1 MNPAVPVTRIRMLW
15 GSAGAE
21 FDRKGPL
28 YCHAKRSIRCPVAP
42 YLLAQD
48 RRAGLALLAVLMIAL
63 TLLRLIVRG
72 GLGIDLHY
80 DEAQYAVW
88 SFSPDWGYYS
98 KPPLVAW
105 AIGASRAFCG
115 DTAFCVRLPSAIA
128 FTLTPLLVYGIGR
141 ELWPRDERI
150 ALLGAGL
157 FAMSPLVGFYS
168 MFMTTDSL
176 LLMCWATALLTLLLA
191 IRRGGSWW
199 LALGIS
205 LGLGLLAKYTM
216 GIFAVSTALALIAIP
231 RLRLFLF
238 TPGPWMALYAATLLF
253 APNIWWN
260 AANGFPTF
268 HHTAEISQLDRAGA
282 GLAGLIEFLAAQVVV
297 FGPVAFFAAA
307 LAVRRGWVADRA
319 LADVGPG
326 EVVRIP
332 PLRFLICF
340 SLPFLAII
348 AVQAGLS
355 RAFANWAAPTY
366 VGASLLAGY
375 AMLATRMRWL
385 IATSLVTAALMT
397 ILVYGHEAAAR
408 AIGWRL
414 VSPLST
420 LRGWATLGDRIEA
433 LALQHGA
440 LLVVDERTLASEL
453 GFYAGSAGRG
463 LLLWNPERQ
472 RNDHFRLTRD
482 LIDARVARGPFLI
495 ISRHDIEPGLTAAFA
510 EVTPL
515 DTGLAMPAKRH
526 PQALHCWLT
535 RDFIGYP

>member
-1 MNPAVPVTRIRMLW
+1 M
-15 GSAGAE
+15 
-21 FDRKGPL
+21 
-28 YCHAKRSIRCPVAP
+28 AP
-42 YLLAQD
+42 FTLAQD

-141 ELWPRDERI
+141 ELWPRDKRI
-150 ALLGAGL
+150 AWLGAGL
-157 FAMSPLVGFYS
+157 FALSPLVGFYS
-168 MFMTTDSL
+168 MFMTTDAL
-176 LLMCWATALLTLLLA
+176 LLLCWAAALLTLLLA

-216 GIFAVSTALALIAIP
+216 GIFAVSAALALIWIP
-231 RLRLFLF
+231 RLRTLLA
-238 TPGPWMALYAATLLF
+238 TPGPWTALFAATVLF

-260 AANGFPTF
+260 AVNGFPTL

-282 GLAGLIEFLAAQVVV
+282 GLGGLVEFLAAQVVI
-297 FGPVAFFAAA
+297 FGPVAFVAAA
-307 LAVRRGWVADRA
+307 FAVRRGLIAERLPADI
-319 LADVGPG
+319 GPG
-326 EVVRIP
+326 ERARIP

-340 SLPFLAII
+340 TLPFLAII
-348 AVQAGLS
+348 ALQAGLS

-375 AMLATRMRWL
+375 ALLATRMRWL
-385 IATSLVTAALMT
+385 VATSLVTAALIT
-397 ILVYGHEAAAR
+397 VLTYGHEAMAR

-414 VSPLST
+414 ASPLST
-420 LRGWATLGDRIEA
+420 LRGWAPLGDRIET

-440 LLVVDERTLASEL
+440 RLVVDDRTLASEL
-453 GFYAGSAGRG
+453 GFYAGGVGRD
-463 LLLWNPERQ
+463 LRVWNPEHR

-482 LIDARVARGPFLI
+482 LADATARQGTFLV
-495 ISRHDIEPGLTAAFA
+495 ISRHDIEPGLTTAFA
-510 EVTPL
+510 GVTPL
-515 DTGLAMPAKRH
+515 EAGFAMPAKRQ
-526 PQALHCWLT
+526 PQVLHCWLA